1 MRRLALLL
9 LIVGF
14 ADTGHLWGQQNEGGV
29 SKQLEDLREEVSEL
43 HARIDSLKAIQEQM
57 GPGMEDE
64 MDRVSERLEKRLAAL
79 ENNINTIGRSVAPV
93 VFNPRT
99 TAFINFAA
107 RSDNKTVLDAT
118 GVHEISDR
126 PFLRTVELDMRAA
139 VDPYAE
145 AVAIISLEN
154 QAGKDYGVDA
164 EEAYGLIKRIPIL
177 ESAPLGLK
185 LKVGKFRAPLG
196 TDNMLH
202 MHDLPWTT
210 RPLVVARYL
219 GTDHGEFFESGY
231 NPVGADL
238 DFFLPN
244 PIPAT
249 TLEMNADIVRG
260 GELALSQGHPG
271 DATGLIGHV
280 NLSADW
286 NNEHIL
292 VLGASGYHEKGAST
306 TNLGGVDLTYK
317 WSPAIQRESK
327 SFVVG
332 GEAFLGN
339 HMFRDKVNREVN
351 SNPFGWFAYVQYQTS
366 YWLYLGIRYDQL
378 QEPSDNNLLTKAL
391 SVYASYYTTEFLRF
405 RLGFEHRM
413 SDIATQNNLNSVNL
427 EINFVYGS
435 HPTEPY
441 WVNR

>member
-1 MRRLALLL
+1 MRRFQL
-9 LIVGF
+9 LILISSVF
-14 ADTGHLWGQQNEGGV
+14 LVPLIGQETKEATN
-29 SKQLEDLREEVSEL
+29 KQVEDLRKEFFEFRS
-43 HARIDSLKAIQEQM
+43 RIDSLKTMVQQSQ
-57 GPGMEDE
+57 PDVDDQ
-64 MDRVSERLEKRLAAL
+64 MDRLSERLEKRITEL
-79 ENNINTIGRSVAPV
+79 ETKVDAMGRSTAPV

-107 RSDNKTVLDAT
+107 RTDNKNVLDAS

-126 PFLRTVELDMRAA
+126 PFLRTVELDLRAA

-154 QAGKDYGVDA
+154 QAGKEYGVDA
-164 EEAYGLIKRIPIL
+164 EEAFGIIKRLPIL
-177 ESAPLGLK
+177 ESAPMGLK
-185 LKVGKFRAPLG
+185 LKIGKFRAPLG
-196 TDNMLH
+196 ADNKMH

-219 GTDHGEFFESGY
+219 GTEHGEFFESGY
-231 NPVGADL
+231 NPVGIDL

-244 PIPAT
+244 PIPST

-260 GELALSQGHPG
+260 GELGLAQNHPG
-271 DATGLIGHV
+271 DATALIGHL

-292 VLGASGYHEKGAST
+292 VIGASGYHEQGMSK
-306 TNLGGVDLTYK
+306 TNLGGIDFTYK
-317 WSPAIQRESK
+317 WSPSVQRESN
-327 SFVVG
+327 SIVLG

-339 HMFRDKVNREVN
+339 HTYEDPARGTIT
-351 SNPFGWFAYVQYQTS
+351 SNPLGWFAYSQYQVS
-366 YWLYLGIRYDQL
+366 YWLYLGLRYDQV
-378 QEPSDNNLLTKAL
+378 QEPVNDNLSTKAL
-391 SVYASYYTTEFLRF
+391 SIYASYYTTEFLRF
-405 RLGFEHRM
+405 RLGFEHRT
-413 SDIATQNNLNSVNL
+413 SDIASQNNLNSLNL